1 MAVHMICIGHP
12 CYLHSLRNFGNG
24 RRSCSSRTRL
34 QIYCSTTV
42 QDYSQNEGQQ
52 LANYQPTSR
61 TYDNAKSFKIEYD
74 VDESRKQ
81 RARRLKEEVEAML
94 GEEDANPLKILELI
108 DDLHRLG
115 VSHLF
120 DNQINRAFQRIVS
133 KQTINHALENSLHA
147 TCLFFRLS
155 REYGYDV
162 SQDVLEK
169 FKDGSGKFK
178 CPSED
183 VQLKAF
189 LSLYEA
195 SHLALEGENIMD
207 EARAFTSAY
216 LKGLKSNISSGL
228 IEEIDHALELPPHC
242 RALRL
247 EARRYINAYGKR
259 SDANRLLLELAE
271 LDFNMVQSTL
281 QRELRDMSRWWENIG
296 LERKLSFAKIREM
309 ECFFWAVGMV
319 PEPQFSECRKGLA
332 KALALISAI
341 DDVYDVYGSLEE
353 LQLFTHAVERWDLD
367 VLETLPD
374 YMKLSFLALYNTV
387 NEMAYDTLEEK
398 DINIVPHLSRAWA
411 DLCKAFLVEAN
422 WRFKKHT
429 PTLEEYL
436 DNGWISVSGV
446 VLLTHAY
453 FLVSKNITK
462 NSLEKLDIYHPLIRD
477 SSLIFRLCNDLGS
490 SKAELER
497 GESANSIP
505 CYMKES
511 GVSEEVAR
519 KHIRSLADEAWKKMN
534 KHRLANDSPFEKPL
548 IETAINLARTAEL
561 MYQNGDGLRDPDMHA
576 KNRFSSVI
584 LQPLELTE

>member
-1 MAVHMICIGHP
+1 MFSVRHACS
-12 CYLHSLRNFGNG
+12 LHSLKSFGKGSRSSSTRTRLQLYCSTVQDHPQTNG
-24 RRSCSSRTRL
+24 RRS
-34 QIYCSTTV
+34 
-42 QDYSQNEGQQ
+42 
-52 LANYQPTSR
+52 ANYQPTSW
-61 TYDNAKSFKIEYD
+61 TYDSVKSLKINYNE
-74 VDESRKQ
+74 DESRKQ
-81 RARRLKEEVEAML
+81 KVRRLKEEVEAML
-94 GEEDANPLKILELI
+94 REEANPLKVLELI
-108 DDLHRLG
+108 DDMHRLG
-115 VSHLF
+115 IRYLF
-120 DNQINRAFQRIVS
+120 KKQIKTALQRIAS
-133 KQTINHALENSLHA
+133 KQGINLILETSLHA
-147 TCLFFRLS
+147 TSLFFKLS
-155 REYGYDV
+155 REYGYNV
-162 SQDVLEK
+162 SQDVFEK
-169 FKDGSGKFK
+169 FKDGSDKFK

-183 VQLKAF
+183 VQFKAF

-195 SHLALEGENIMD
+195 SYLALEGENTMD
-207 EARAFTSAY
+207 EARAFTSAH
-216 LKGLKSNISSGL
+216 LKGLKGKKNSRLNM
-228 IEEIDHALELPPHC
+228 EEIDHALELPPHYKM
-242 RALRL
+242 LRQ
-247 EARRYINAYGKR
+247 EARWYINACAKR
-259 SDANRLLLELAE
+259 RDANRLLLELAK
-271 LDFNMVQSTL
+271 LHFNRVQSIL
-281 QRELRDMSRWWENIG
+281 QRELQETSRWWKGIG
-296 LERKLSFAKIREM
+296 LGSKLSFARVRVV

-319 PEPQFSECRKGLA
+319 FEPQFSECRKGVA
-332 KALALISAI
+332 KVAALITAI

-411 DLCKAFLVEAN
+411 DLCKAFLVEAK

-497 GESANSIP
+497 GESANSIS

-534 KHRLANDSPFEKPL
+534 KHRLANDSPFGKPL
-548 IETAINLARTAEL
+548 IETAINLARIAECT
-561 MYQNGDGLRDPDMHA
+561 YQNGDAHRDPDTHA
-576 KNRFSSVI
+576 KNRISSVV
-584 LQPLELTE
+584 LQRL